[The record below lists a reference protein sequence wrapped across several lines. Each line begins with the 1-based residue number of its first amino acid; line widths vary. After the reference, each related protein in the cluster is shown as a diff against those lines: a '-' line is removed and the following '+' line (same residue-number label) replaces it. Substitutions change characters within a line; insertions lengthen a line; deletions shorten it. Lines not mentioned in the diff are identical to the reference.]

1 MRLRVLSAFSGAG
14 GLDLG
19 LEAAGFENVGCIEID
34 PLARRT
40 LKRNRPNWLLV
51 DPPDIRELRPK
62 MIPTMLGLPSGSLDL
77 LAGGPP
83 CQPFSTAA
91 QWTDSGKA
99 GWSDERSRTVDT
111 FLDLIQIL
119 RPKAVLIENVPGF
132 PKGKTSAIPY
142 LKHFFDD
149 LNERDGIS
157 YLWVSRAERKRTSG
171 AEQNRTTER
180 HVVKHQGPG
189 GVRARF
195 RQLPEVGWT
204 SCCA

>member
-1 MRLRVLSAFSGAG
+1 M
-14 GLDLG
+14 G

-132 PKGKTSAIPY
+132 VKGKTSAIPY

-157 YLWVSRAERKRTSG
+157 YLWDWGIVDAACYGVPQHRRRALVVAFRDGHVFHWPEPTH
-171 AEQNRTTER
+171 AEQ
-180 HVVKHQGPG
+180 P
-189 GVRARF
+189 VRAWDALADIDNRF
-195 RQLPEVGWT
+195 ELGT
-204 SCCA
+204 L